1 MADYRLEAKNNQKKG
16 IFTATSKEYPTDING
31 TLFNMAVG
39 GVVTKIVAVV
49 IQEDSG
55 TDSDGNADASM
66 DVKINGTT
74 VATIDLTS
82 KGIKQYLV
90 TDLAGYTETGGVLD
104 VVPNSDNNGDGIVRI
119 MCEIIDSNATTGAY
133 L

>member
-16 IFTATSKEYPTDING
+16 IFAATSKEYPTNING

-49 IQEDSG
+49 TKADSG
-55 TDSDGNADASM
+55 EDANGNADGKM
-66 DVKINGTT
+66 DVSINGTT

-82 KGIKQYLV
+82 TGIKQYEV
-90 TDLAGYTETGGVLD
+90 TDLAGYTETGGVLS
-104 VVPNSDNNGDGIVRI
+104 VTPGSDNKGDGTLRI
-119 MCEIIDSNATTGAY
+119 MCEIIDSDATTGAY

>member
-16 IFTATSKEYPTDING
+16 IFTATSKEYPTNING

-49 IQEDSG
+49 TKADSG
-55 TDSDGNADASM
+55 ADANGNADGKM
-66 DVKINGTT
+66 DVSINGTT

-82 KGIKQYLV
+82 TGIKQYEV
-90 TDLAGYTETGGVLD
+90 TDLAGYTETGGVLN
-104 VVPNSDNNGDGIVRI
+104 VTPGSDNNGDGTLRI
-119 MCEIIDSNATTGAY
+119 MCEIIDSDATTGAY